1 MITANNRIRDR
12 IEEPFTL
19 ASGSGGGWKDAEA
32 ALSVLTAL
40 MRDLQGG
47 KR

>member
-1 MITANNRIRDR
+1 MITANNRLRGISKSRSHSR
-12 IEEPFTL
+12 R
-19 ASGSGGGWKDAEA
+19 AAAVGWKDAEA